1 MDNGRRNPQYFLQH
15 LPESKRQEF
24 LKELETDY
32 REIVLSYFSDSE
44 VSQKIE
50 TYVTKAF
57 LADVSVSQVMKI
69 HMELMDRFAKQLK
82 LENRSD
88 EVLLDY
94 RLTLIDTIAHLC
106 ETYRCSIPREHP
118 WTTKPND

>member
-1 MDNGRRNPQYFLQH
+1 MDNGRRDPQYFLQH
-15 LPESKRQEF
+15 LPESQRQALLNE
-24 LKELETDY
+24 LKSDY
-32 REIVLSYFSDSE
+32 QEIVLSYFSDSE

-50 TYVTKAF
+50 TYVNKAF
-57 LADVSVSQVMKI
+57 LADVSVSQLMKI

-94 RLTLIDTIAHLC
+94 RITLIDTIAQLC
-106 ETYRCSIPREHP
+106 ETYRCLMSREQ
-118 WTTKPND
+118 T